1 MSASIEQIWNIL
13 ASRPKFDLT
22 PTFIF
27 CSAISPNYCGVVLFR
42 KCTLVFEK
50 LIFSFDQSNM
60 QIFTVNNTRVV
71 WPQVELWWLLLLAD
85 IFRRQNVK
93 SRANVAVSLSHD
105 EKMKKRR
112 GPALKFR
119 HAKIQSKNQ
128 LNQYCLLLQPL
139 PTPPCVVIV
148 RLSPLPG

>member
-1 MSASIEQIWNIL
+1 MCSRIDQKHCCTKELITDTGNRDHVFL
-13 ASRPKFDLT
+13 A
-22 PTFIF
+22 
-27 CSAISPNYCGVVLFR
+27 
-42 KCTLVFEK
+42 TL
-50 LIFSFDQSNM
+50 LGSFSNLPAPLPITSCVK
-60 QIFTVNNTRVV
+60 TYETCE
-71 WPQVELWWLLLLAD
+71 VELWWLLLLAD

-119 HAKIQSKNQ
+119 YAKIQSKNQ
-128 LNQYCLLLQPL
+128 LNQQCLLLQPP